1 LSYCKTQ
8 FWSYRPTLSPGEPT
22 GKKFPC
28 CITTITDHTCHG
40 VVQAEEPEDS
50 RVAIKITINIKD
62 RQEDRNT
69 GATQANI
76 RQRPTKTE
84 SNRGN

>member
-1 LSYCKTQ
+1 
-8 FWSYRPTLSPGEPT
+8 
-22 GKKFPC
+22 
-28 CITTITDHTCHG
+28 

-76 RQRPTKTE
+76 RQRPTKTK